1 MTANILQRLRF
12 SNREIRVVES
22 LVYHHLRPVQMAK
35 TVAHKNSEGSCGE
48 NDELPT
54 QRAIYRYFRD
64 TGEVGIDILFL
75 ALADYLAS
83 RGPLASREEWKRHCQ
98 LINCIMAEHDKQQAK
113 ILPVKLVDGHDIMN
127 AFGLAPGSLIGKL
140 LARVREAHASGEL
153 STKKE
158 ALALV
163 RKELSATSNQQADVC
178 QNSQNS
184 GEEQSLT

>member
-35 TVAHKNSEGSCGE
+35 TGVHKNPEGFCGE

-83 RGPLASREEWKRHCQ
+83 RGPLASREEWERHCQ

-113 ILPVKLVDGHDIMN
+113 ILPVKLVDGHDIIN
-127 AFGLAPGSLIGKL
+127 AFGLAPGPLIGKL

-184 GEEQSLT
+184 REEQSLT

>member
-1 MTANILQRLRF
+1 
-12 SNREIRVVES
+12 
-22 LVYHHLRPVQMAK
+22 
-35 TVAHKNSEGSCGE
+35 
-48 NDELPT
+48 
-54 QRAIYRYFRD
+54 
-64 TGEVGIDILFL
+64 
-75 ALADYLAS
+75 
-83 RGPLASREEWKRHCQ
+83 
-98 LINCIMAEHDKQQAK
+98 
-113 ILPVKLVDGHDIMN
+113 
-127 AFGLAPGSLIGKL
+127 LIGKL